1 VKLHCLVVAALLALA
16 SAGSAAA
23 GPMEDAAAAYERGD
37 YATAIRLLRVLAE
50 QGDCGAQVQL
60 GVMYQNGEG
69 VRQNPAEATKWFRIA
84 AEQGDPRAQLNIG
97 ITY

>member
-1 VKLHCLVVAALLALA
+1 VKLHCLVVAALLVLA
-16 SAGSAAA
+16 SAGPAAA
-23 GPMEDAAAAYERGD
+23 GPMEDAAIAYERGD

>member
-1 VKLHCLVVAALLALA
+1 
-16 SAGSAAA
+16 
-23 GPMEDAAAAYERGD
+23 MEDAATAYERGD
-37 YATAIRLLRVLAE
+37 YATAFRLLRVLAE
-50 QGDCGAQVQL
+50 RGDVVAQVQL

>member
-1 VKLHCLVVAALLALA
+1 MKLHRIVLAAVLALV
-16 SAGSAAA
+16 SAGPALADQ
-23 GPMEDAAAAYERGD
+23 MEDAAAAYGRGD
-37 YATAIRLLRVLAE
+37 YATAFRLLRVLAE
-50 QGDCGAQVQL
+50 QGDVGAQVQL

-69 VRQNPAEATKWFRIA
+69 VRQNPSEATKWFRIA